1 MNIGQCDLDPLFGR
15 NIYTSNSCHSQAPF
29 FMMTVVSSIRFTG
42 AYFAAFIGSFSLM
55 AAKYRPKLV
64 TVNLNANASP
74 Q

>member
-29 FMMTVVSSIRFTG
+29 SLMTVVTGTRFTG
-42 AYFAAFIGSFSLM
+42 AYFAAFIGSFSM
-55 AAKYRPKLV
+55 KAANYRPKLV
-64 TVNLNANASP
+64 TVNLNANALP